1 MIIKCDNDCD
11 LNIFKILVKYINDC
25 SSTSD
30 CLQVAEINIYIY
42 IYITDQNRFKTN
54 IYTKIN
60 S

>member
-30 CLQVAEINIYIY
+30 CLQVAEINIYILQ
-42 IYITDQNRFKTN
+42 IKTGLKQ
-54 IYTKIN
+54 IFIRK
-60 S
+60 